1 MGRRGVGRRLN
12 DQQRME
18 ILEIMSRE
26 HKVKNVDLAKQY
38 GVSEGAIRKLK
49 QMKDRIRDRYTLG
62 NVQNRDKR
70 KRGTFVR
77 SAPFEQEFFEW
88 ICRMRE
94 SQPYQVVPLT
104 QSAVRQQAIVLAK
117 NYEGMD
123 NFKASAGWFARFCSR
138 HRLDPPSIASGPESM
153 HSLEIS
159 PSSTS
164 ACVDFTSTELLA
176 RDNLKSND
184 TMMSIDEDSALHGV
198 CSSDSRIFLAQRN
211 DKDSVNHL
219 TATSCLIGDSC
230 AAACIDSA
238 SHNAKMC
245 KLDYSSTK
253 IFNDASSLKSTD
265 KNVEFEDKRISSSAT
280 EHSFFVMSP
289 NGKRTDSVG
298 DMEYAA
304 GSTSVAKNS
313 LFMSTTSTLDGVE
326 TVTSAIEITAGTN
339 FKSPDTSNRTNKE
352 ANKPEAC
359 TSIESQN
366 EKATW
371 NDEEIFGLPL

>member
-18 ILEIMSRE
+18 ILDIMSRE

-104 QSAVRQQAIVLAK
+104 QSAVRQQAIVLAR

-138 HRLDPPSIASGPESM
+138 HRLDPPSIASAPETM
-153 HSLEIS
+153 HVLGIP
-159 PSSTS
+159 PSSTT
-164 ACVDFTSTELLA
+164 ACVDFSSNELLA
-176 RDNLKSND
+176 QQGDKTHD
-184 TMMSIDEDSALHGV
+184 TLMVIHEDSALHGV
-198 CSSDSRIFLAQRN
+198 CSSGSRIFIDQRT
-211 DKDSVNHL
+211 DKSTLNQLH
-219 TATSCLIGDSC
+219 ATNRIIENSCSPTR
-230 AAACIDSA
+230 IDSEPQ
-238 SHNAKMC
+238 NARTC
-245 KLDYSSTK
+245 K
-253 IFNDASSLKSTD
+253 NDFSEVNPMELTD
-265 KNVEFEDKRISSSAT
+265 KNVKLDDNCITSSAA
-280 EHSFFVMSP
+280 EHSFLVMTPENKTTGSA
-289 NGKRTDSVG
+289 DDV
-298 DMEYAA
+298 DYAA
-304 GSTSVAKNS
+304 IPTRGATSS
-313 LFMSTTSTLDGVE
+313 LFMESTTSTIAGLE
-326 TVTSAIEITAGTN
+326 TIPPAIEIATATISKISDASIRMKKETN
-339 FKSPDTSNRTNKE
+339 VSEASPPTR
-352 ANKPEAC
+352 AR
-359 TSIESQN
+359 N

-371 NDEEIFGLPL
+371 NDEEIFGLGL